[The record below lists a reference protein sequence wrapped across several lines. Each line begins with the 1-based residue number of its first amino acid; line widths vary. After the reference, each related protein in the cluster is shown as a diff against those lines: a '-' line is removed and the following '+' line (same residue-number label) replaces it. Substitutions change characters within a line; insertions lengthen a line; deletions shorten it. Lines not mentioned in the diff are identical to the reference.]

1 MCLAL
6 EHPLTQTRGPRYS
19 GRVSS
24 PFRKDQL
31 SPEMQERYGFN
42 QSNHLRTAVIAVV
55 TVIFAIGVGFA
66 TFSMSQKSIQF
77 KLLTWSVV
85 SPERA
90 NLVFEV
96 RRIGS
101 DALDC
106 VVRAQDSKRIDV
118 GYSVITIPSGND
130 LEEVNYSLRTL
141 APAFVVEVLT
151 CVQSGDPTRV
161 PGPQFPAGVAPP
173 PQPWT
178 PST

>member
-1 MCLAL
+1 
-6 EHPLTQTRGPRYS
+6 
-19 GRVSS
+19 
-24 PFRKDQL
+24 
-31 SPEMQERYGFN
+31 MQERYGFN
-42 QSNHLRTAVIAVV
+42 RSNRLRTAVIALV

-66 TFSMSQKSIQF
+66 TFSMSQKTIQY

-85 SPERA
+85 SPERIDV
-90 NLVFEV
+90 VFEV

-106 VVRAQDSKRIDV
+106 VIRAQDSKRVDV
-118 GYSVITIPSGND
+118 GFAVITIPSGND

-141 APAFVVEVLT
+141 APAFVVEMLT
-151 CVQSGDPTRV
+151 CVQSGEPTRV

-178 PST
+178 SVS